1 MDYKIQPRQF
11 KIAKKLGVEIKP
23 SKNKKIDIYK
33 DDIKV
38 ASIGG
43 RRKDKTFYNDYATY
57 ITILGK
63 AKADLKK
70 KNYLARHAKEP
81 KEKDGKKTNSFY
93 AKAILWS

>member
-57 ITILGK
+57 IKVLGK
-63 AKADLKK
+63 TKAKK
-70 KNYLARHAKEP
+70 KKEQYLARHSKEP

-93 AKAILWS
+93 SDVILWS